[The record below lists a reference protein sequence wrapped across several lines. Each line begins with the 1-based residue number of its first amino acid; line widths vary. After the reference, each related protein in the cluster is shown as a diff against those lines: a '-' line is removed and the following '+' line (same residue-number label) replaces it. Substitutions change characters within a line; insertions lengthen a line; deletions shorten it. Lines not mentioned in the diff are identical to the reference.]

1 MGMCKMIEFREY
13 KIAGRDVLAVDGRI
27 DGVTSSELANK
38 LTQIIASG
46 ERVVVMDCEGV
57 NFVSSAGL
65 RVLLVSQ
72 QKLSGAGGMMV
83 MYRMNDSIL
92 KIFKMSGFDRV
103 FKIVASEPELMPLIS
118 TQPVESE
125 IISFTRNGIKF
136 EYQQF
141 DAPSGKFT
149 NFANNNSIRN
159 SSVTSDVV
167 RSLSPSEIQF
177 GVGNAALGNDFED
190 YKIYFGEA
198 LVLQNSLFYYPAVN
212 RPAVDF
218 MQYDAEADDIKYNF
232 ADGFSFS
239 GDFFAKVSFDA
250 TTDGADF
257 EDILNGVSE
266 LTGLKSFG
274 IVLLAESKGIRGISI
289 KKVPI
294 IQNKPAN
301 KQDIFH
307 PDNFA
312 NWFNYPLEPEDVNLI
327 VAGVG
332 IYADN
337 SSAFFDKNSTAFPA
351 ELDYH
356 LHVGI
361 FDRDVLS
368 YKIHFFDDELKKALQ
383 ELNPLRL
390 KHLLGKSRFSFGC
403 LGIIK
408 LEA

>member
-1 MGMCKMIEFREY
+1 MIEFRDY

-27 DGVTSSELANK
+27 DGITSSELANK
-38 LTQIIASG
+38 LSQIIASG
-46 ERVVVMDCEGV
+46 ERVIVMDCDGV

-72 QKLSGAGGMMV
+72 QKLAGAGGMMI
-83 MYRMNDSIL
+83 MYRMNDSIF

-103 FKIVASEPELMPLIS
+103 FKIVATEAELLPLIS
-118 TQPVESE
+118 TQKVESRFV
-125 IISFTRNGIKF
+125 SSTRNGIKF

-141 DAPSGKFT
+141 DAPSGKFENFT
-149 NFANNNSIRN
+149 NNDNIRKSSIA
-159 SSVTSDVV
+159 SADV
-167 RSLSPSEIQF
+167 RSFSPNEIQY
-177 GVGNAALGNDFED
+177 GVGNAALGDNFED
-190 YKIYFGEA
+190 CKNYFGEA

-218 MQYDAEADDIKYNF
+218 MQYDPDADDIKYNF

-239 GDFFAKVSFDA
+239 GEFYAKISFDA

-257 EDILNGVSE
+257 EEILAGVSE
-266 LTGLKSFG
+266 LSGMKSFG

-289 KKVPI
+289 KKVPTNE
-294 IQNKPAN
+294 NKPAN
-301 KQDIFH
+301 SQDIFH
-307 PDNFA
+307 PDNFS
-312 NWFNYPLEPEDVNLI
+312 NWFNYPIEAEDVNLI
-327 VAGVG
+327 AAGVG
-332 IYADN
+332 IYADKE
-337 SSAFFDKNSTAFPA
+337 SAFFNMNTSAFPA

-368 YKIHFFDDELKKALQ
+368 YKIHFFDDELKKVQQ

-403 LGIIK
+403 LGIIR

>member
-1 MGMCKMIEFREY
+1 MIEFRDY
-13 KIAGRDVLAVDGRI
+13 KVAGRDVLAVDGRI

-38 LTQIIASG
+38 LSQIIASG
-46 ERVVVMDCEGV
+46 ERIIVMDCDGV

-72 QKLSGAGGMMV
+72 QKLAGAGGMMV
-83 MYRMNDSIL
+83 MYRMNESIF

-103 FKIVASEPELMPLIS
+103 FKIVANEAELLHLIS
-118 TQPVESE
+118 TQKVESE
-125 IISFTRNGIKF
+125 LISSTRDGIKF

-141 DAPSGKFT
+141 DTPSGKFAKFT
-149 NFANNNSIRN
+149 NNDNIRN
-159 SSVTSDVV
+159 SAITSADV
-167 RSLSPSEIQF
+167 RSFSPNEIQY
-177 GVGNAALGNDFED
+177 GVGNAALGDNFED
-190 YKIYFGEA
+190 YKNYFGEA

-218 MQYDAEADDIKYNF
+218 MQYDPDADDIKYNF

-239 GDFFAKVSFDA
+239 GDFYAKVSFDA

-257 EDILNGVSE
+257 EEILAGVSE
-266 LTGLKSFG
+266 LSGLKSFG
-274 IVLLAESKGIRGISI
+274 VVFLAESKGIRGISI
-289 KKVPI
+289 KKVPTNE
-294 IQNKPAN
+294 NKPAN
-301 KQDIFH
+301 SQDIFH
-307 PDNFA
+307 PDNFS
-312 NWFNYPLEPEDVNLI
+312 NWFNYPIEAEDVNLI
-327 VAGVG
+327 AAGVG
-332 IYADN
+332 IYADKGSKFYTEN
-337 SSAFFDKNSTAFPA
+337 LSAFPA
-351 ELDYH
+351 ELNYH

-368 YKIHFFDDELKKALQ
+368 YKIHFFDDELKKVRQ

>member
-1 MGMCKMIEFREY
+1 MCKMIEFRDY

-38 LTQIIASG
+38 LSQIIASG
-46 ERVVVMDCEGV
+46 ERIIVMDCDGV

-72 QKLSGAGGMMV
+72 QKLAGAGGLMV
-83 MYRMNDSIL
+83 MYRMNDSIF

-103 FKIVASEPELMPLIS
+103 FKIVANEAELLPLIS
-118 TQPVESE
+118 TQKVESE
-125 IISFTRNGIKF
+125 LVSSTRNGIKF

-141 DAPSGKFT
+141 DAPSGKFSNFT
-149 NFANNNSIRN
+149 NYDNIRN
-159 SSVTSDVV
+159 SSITVADV
-167 RSLSPSEIQF
+167 RSLSPKEILY
-177 GVGNAALGNDFED
+177 GVGNAALGDNFDD
-190 YKIYFGEA
+190 YKNYFGEA

-218 MQYDAEADDIKYNF
+218 MQYDTEADDIKYNF

-239 GDFFAKVSFDA
+239 GEFYAKISFDA

-257 EDILNGVSE
+257 EDILAGVSE
-266 LTGLKSFG
+266 LSGLKSFG
-274 IVLLAESKGIRGISI
+274 IVFLAESKGIRGISI
-289 KKVPI
+289 KKVPTT
-294 IQNKPAN
+294 QNKPAN
-301 KQDIFH
+301 NQDIFH
-307 PDNFA
+307 PDNFS
-312 NWFNYPLEPEDVNLI
+312 NWFNYPIEAEDVNLI
-327 VAGVG
+327 AAGVG
-332 IYADN
+332 IYADKGSSFFN
-337 SSAFFDKNSTAFPA
+337 KNVSAFPS
-351 ELDYH
+351 ELNYH

-368 YKIHFFDDELKKALQ
+368 YKIHFFDDELKKVQQ